1 MKNPR
6 YLLPLGVG
14 AVAML
19 ASCEKELDF
28 KYYDIAPLTV
38 IEGNIDQEGAKVRI
52 TLTTPMD
59 EPIDGGSITD
69 AKVTLADVSSGRS
82 IELLPDEESDFVG
95 AIAGETGHTYSLAVD
110 YDGCHYESS
119 STMLPPVEMLGME
132 FQWIKMPYDYVA
144 VLQISFTDNPAVKGE
159 CYWVRIYRNGE
170 LYMWTAV
177 NDLLAVDGR
186 IDEVVMTSRKDLDEE
201 EEDTALRDG
210 DVVSVKVCPI
220 SRGMHDYLE
229 AISNGTSNG
238 PQMYSGDFCLGYFLA
253 APVSEAST
261 VFRPDEITEFK

>member
-1 MKNPR
+1 
-6 YLLPLGVG
+6 
-14 AVAML
+14 
-19 ASCEKELDF
+19 
-28 KYYDIAPLTV
+28 
-38 IEGNIDQEGAKVRI
+38 
-52 TLTTPMD
+52 
-59 EPIDGGSITD
+59 
-69 AKVTLADVSSGRS
+69 
-82 IELLPDEESDFVG
+82 
-95 AIAGETGHTYSLAVD
+95 
-110 YDGCHYESS
+110 
-119 STMLPPVEMLGME
+119 MLGME

-210 DVVSVKVCPI
+210 DVLSVKVCPI